1 MWELIVTG
9 ISSFIVSGGL
19 TTLVCLKTIKK
30 KAANEVDSVA
40 VETMKDAISE
50 IRQSN
55 DHLIEINE
63 QLADKISEQNEKISE
78 LEKDLTLGESLI
90 CKKMCCKKRE
100 PISGLGNGFIKCLK
114 EGKCQ
119 LDYSEVE

>member
-1 MWELIVTG
+1 
-9 ISSFIVSGGL
+9 
-19 TTLVCLKTIKK
+19 
-30 KAANEVDSVA
+30 
-40 VETMKDAISE
+40 MKDVINE

-55 DHLIEINE
+55 DNLIEINK
-63 QLADKISEQNEKISE
+63 QQADKISELNEKVSE

-100 PISGLGNGFIKCLK
+100 PISGLGDGFIKCLK

>member
-1 MWELIVTG
+1 
-9 ISSFIVSGGL
+9 
-19 TTLVCLKTIKK
+19 
-30 KAANEVDSVA
+30 
-40 VETMKDAISE
+40 MKDAICE

-55 DHLIEINE
+55 DNLIEINK
-63 QLADKISEQNEKISE
+63 QLANKISEQNEKISE
-78 LEKDLTLGESLI
+78 LEEDLTLCESLI

>member
-40 VETMKDAISE
+40 VETMKDVISE

-55 DHLIEINE
+55 DNLINTNK
-63 QLADKISEQNEKISE
+63 QQADKIDELNNKNIE
-78 LEKDLTLGESLI
+78 LEKDVALGESLI

-100 PISGLGNGFIKCLK
+100 PIYGLGKGFIKCLK
-114 EGKCQ
+114 EGTCQ

>member
-30 KAANEVDSVA
+30 KAANEADSVA

-55 DHLIEINE
+55 DDLIEINK
-63 QLADKISEQNEKISE
+63 QLAAKINELNEKVRG
-78 LEKDLTLGESLI
+78 LEKDLTLAESLI

-100 PISGLGNGFIKCLK
+100 PVSGLGNGFIKCLK

>member
-30 KAANEVDSVA
+30 KSANEADSVA
-40 VETMKDAISE
+40 VETMKDAICE

-55 DHLIEINE
+55 DNLIEINK
-63 QLADKISEQNEKISE
+63 QLTSKVNELNEKIIE
-78 LEKDLTLGESLI
+78 LEKDMTLGESLI
-90 CKKMCCKKRE
+90 C
-100 PISGLGNGFIKCLK
+100 
-114 EGKCQ
+114 
-119 LDYSEVE
+119 